1 MLDHHIQ
8 RAIVTKLKSSDS
20 LSFTELKDD
29 DLDNKLFT
37 YHLKATIREK
47 FVEKTEDG
55 RYQLT
60 SAGEKLWRRMSE
72 TPEKISM
79 RAFSVL
85 YLVVHHAKFGWLLY
99 KRKTHPLKDKVGFMH
114 AIPESGLHVADRAS
128 NELASKTGLKGTFN
142 VIGSGFFRT
151 MVEGMTYGYNNF
163 TILLCEDST
172 GTLSPTDDAADYFW
186 SKQINATDQELL
198 PNMPTLLGAIA
209 DGNYPFFIDE
219 IVGT

>member
-20 LSFTELKDD
+20 LSFTELKDSE
-29 DLDNKLFT
+29 LDNKLFT
-37 YHLKATIREK
+37 YHLKATIRGK
-47 FVEKTEDG
+47 FVIKTVDG

-60 SAGEKLWRRMSE
+60 PAGEKLWRRMSE
-72 TPEKISM
+72 SPEKISL
-79 RAFSVL
+79 RAFCVL

-114 AIPESGLHVADRAS
+114 AIPESGLHVTDRAS
-128 NELASKTGLKGTFN
+128 NELASKTGLNGTFN

-151 MVEGMTYGYNNF
+151 TVDGTVDGYINF
-163 TILLCEDST
+163 TILLCEDSI
-172 GTLSPTDDAADYFW
+172 GTLTPTDNAADYFW
-186 SKQINATDQELL
+186 SEQINTTDQELL
-198 PNMPTLLGAIA
+198 PNMPILLESIA

-219 IVGT
+219 LVGN